1 MARLLLLCGGDR
13 DLRELAAIGANRAHV
28 IMRHDYATDALEQM
42 ISPSPQR
49 SAIRTPAAEIEAI
62 VAAFGPRRIDGVVST
77 DDYPGSTLASIVAR
91 RLELRGPDP
100 LADLTCQH
108 KYLSRLAQ
116 QAAVPDAVPWF
127 LPIGRD
133 PRAVPCDRIEFPAF
147 VKPVKSF
154 FSIGARRVDSPA
166 ELQQALIANPVIDAF
181 LEPLDALLR
190 DYAGRSVGAPLLVE
204 GLLTGRQATLDGFAC
219 GGQVAALGVV
229 DSLFFPGTLSFER
242 FEYPSTLPVA
252 VQDAMAGIA
261 CRMMKAIS
269 FDNGLFNIEFMHDPQ
284 SGALSIIEINP
295 RMSSQFADLYEKVD
309 GFNPYQVMLDLA
321 LGREP
326 SLRRRRGRHAMAAS
340 CVMRTFSDCEVRR
353 VASPADLG
361 AALAR
366 WPDARIEILATP
378 GRRLSH
384 AMQDG
389 ASFRY
394 GLINIGGNDRQD
406 ILSTFDACRR
416 ALPFEL
422 VPLDPR
428 GALHPRVK
436 RRLALPSQLF
446 PASLRATR

>member
-13 DLRELAAIGANRAHV
+13 DVRELEAIGANRTHT
-28 IMRHDYATDALEQM
+28 ILRHDYATDALEQM

-62 VAAFGPRRIDGVVST
+62 VAAFGPRRIDGVMST

-91 RLELRGPDP
+91 RLGLRGPDP

-108 KYLSRLAQ
+108 KYRSRLAQ
-116 QAAVPDAVPWF
+116 QAAVPEAVPWF
-127 LPIGRD
+127 LPLMRE
-133 PRAVPCDRIEFPAF
+133 PRVAPCDRIEFPAF

-166 ELQQALIANPVIDAF
+166 ELRQALVANPVVDAF
-181 LEPLDALLR
+181 LAPLDALMR
-190 DYAGRSVGAPLLVE
+190 DYAGRAIGAPMLVE

-219 GGQVAALGVV
+219 AGQVVALGVV

-242 FEYPSTLPVA
+242 FEYPSTLPIV

-261 CRMMKAIS
+261 ARAMKAIG
-269 FDNGLFNIEFMHDPQ
+269 FDDGLFNIELMHDPLT
-284 SGALSIIEINP
+284 GALSIIEINP

-326 SLRRRRGRHAMAAS
+326 SLRRRRGRHPMAAS
-340 CVMRTFSDCEVRR
+340 CVLRTFTDCEVRS
-353 VASPADLG
+353 VPSTGDL
-361 AALAR
+361 AAVR
-366 WPDARIEILATP
+366 HRCPDARIEVLATA

-394 GLINIGGNDRQD
+394 GLINIGGNDRSD

-416 ALPFEL
+416 ALRFEL
-422 VPLDPR
+422 VPIDPR
-428 GALHPRVK
+428 GARHPRVK

-446 PASLRATR
+446 NDPLRAIR